1 MNKLVST
8 LSVVLLLAAAGA
20 HAQDVPKTDVPAT
33 AAPAP
38 IAPRPAPVR
47 TDTIKG
53 NAGRDV
59 AIIAATGDCANGMKA
74 MGITNKN
81 ANRPLMAKVDVIV
94 TFSGRMSKKSV
105 LIDNLAAGEVR
116 YIGCAGCVDNLTGK
130 TCTTYKII
138 AAAYK

>member
-1 MNKLVST
+1 MNKLFTSF
-8 LSVVLLLAAAGA
+8 SVALLLGGSAY
-20 HAQDVPKTDVPAT
+20 AQDVPKTEAPAAA

-38 IAPRPAPVR
+38 AAPRTAPVR

-59 AIIAATGDCANGMKA
+59 AIVVATGDCANGMKP

-81 ANRPLMAKVDVIV
+81 ATRPLMAKVDVIV

-116 YIGCAGCVDNLTGK
+116 YIGCAGCVDNQTGK